1 MSDALLVLTVME
13 SLLDH
18 VLEVLAWLECW
29 DLGLRDDDSCVCC
42 DVSCCLLCPGLHGEC
57 AEATEI
63 DVFTLGE

>member
-42 DVSCCLLCPGLHGEC
+42 DVSCCLLCAALHSLGNGRNGRPGSWQS
-57 AEATEI
+57 
-63 DVFTLGE
+63 